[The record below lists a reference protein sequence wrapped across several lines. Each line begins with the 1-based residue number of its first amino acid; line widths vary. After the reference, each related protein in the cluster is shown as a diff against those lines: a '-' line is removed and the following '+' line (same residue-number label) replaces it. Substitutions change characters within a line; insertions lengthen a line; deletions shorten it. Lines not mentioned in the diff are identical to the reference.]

1 MRHAGAG
8 RNGLGRSIDIPTY
21 APVLGAS
28 GDGRLNRT
36 ASVNYP
42 RASALAAVP
51 LSGYSHPRRTI
62 PITTR
67 DGHASGPPR
76 RITKVYRNVMRHS
89 GRERTLEPL
98 TDEEIRAL
106 LDHPWD
112 VDYQSL
118 DPQHFWKNV
127 LDYLPAALASEARTR
142 LADVIGEAANLLQ
155 VRPLEFSSLLESH
168 PIFLQKAFSSCG
180 VGARY
185 FAYASCG
192 LTDKQRAR
200 SSKMFLGA
208 R

>member
-1 MRHAGAG
+1 M
-8 RNGLGRSIDIPTY
+8 
-21 APVLGAS
+21 
-28 GDGRLNRT
+28 
-36 ASVNYP
+36 
-42 RASALAAVP
+42 
-51 LSGYSHPRRTI
+51 
-62 PITTR
+62 
-67 DGHASGPPR
+67 
-76 RITKVYRNVMRHS
+76 
-89 GRERTLEPL
+89 ERL

-118 DPQHFWKNV
+118 DPQHFWQKV

-192 LTDKQRAR
+192 LTDKQRSKIFENVSRRTTDIQRILDEPQGPTPFEIADAR
-200 SSKMFLGA
+200 RRIMEPIEWLLRAQLNNSDLGPA
-208 R
+208 GTSHNSM